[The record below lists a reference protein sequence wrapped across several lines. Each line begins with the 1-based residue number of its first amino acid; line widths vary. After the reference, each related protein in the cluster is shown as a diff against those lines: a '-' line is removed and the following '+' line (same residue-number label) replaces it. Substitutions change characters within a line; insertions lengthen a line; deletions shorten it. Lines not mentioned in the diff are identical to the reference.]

1 LLRIFSNMFTVCY
14 RLKILSASLL
24 FKFNQIKPVLYIRWC
39 VWDCSLIF
47 FNENLIFFQW
57 CIDIKINF
65 RKKKYNF
72 IIFQTKNIL

>member
-1 LLRIFSNMFTVCY
+1 LLIKNFSIVISILLRIFSSMFTVCY

-47 FNENLIFFQW
+47 FNENLIFFSV
-57 CIDIKINF
+57 I
-65 RKKKYNF
+65 Y
-72 IIFQTKNIL
+72 